1 MNTYKFNWDVVVSVC
16 PEYET
21 YLTKQI
27 MNNGPLD
34 RINYRSNRM
43 VVENSEEKG
52 VLSEM
57 CDDSAFTGSILED
70 MDVEEAGQESE
81 EKNIHYELQSKY
93 KNPSMAENYNPL
105 QLLPPKRFL
114 ETGSVLR
121 HITANSVGYG
131 LEHHILHNRYNDPT
145 RDLLKMKLSI
155 DGDKIRLIHAKYWFD
170 QRRGIASDRRGEFKC
185 LVYNMKTHNL
195 YFMSR
200 QQHKNLKTGSVRY
213 SNKVRGVLWSRDALH
228 MALNC
233 FGVQLVRNFIV
244 LLERAIRKDVPDVF
258 IPEDRPTYRGAS
270 IVFNAPESG
279 NSYNVIK
286 IIALIVQHKVG
297 CRLDWMQPE
306 LIRNMYRLIYIREF
320 ENQFSKENIYD
331 GDDWEERSRK
341 ASLEVSNRVRKIVP
355 TIRKYRSPKKL
366 LKALCGKHYYGL
378 LLKIVF
384 IRNTL
389 EEHDWINLMK
399 LHGDNKFSKTLYHWL
414 NELLKADDEN
424 SEAISQVLNVIHRF
438 SGRWADPREIG
449 LIDQW
454 VKLNKRFISKSGKL
468 VNWDMW
474 RDMFDMAND
483 MHMRLR
489 PNKFNSMEE
498 IREVHNKLAGFQRRN
513 VREQI
518 KYDNAVF
525 EKFDIPDKE
534 YEGFQFVQLKSA
546 KDLVHE
552 GTTMHHCVGGYSR
565 HCVSGRSIIFSMR
578 KDDRSYVTIELCGDT
593 YAIRQQYTIHDN
605 LVTSAKA
612 LGIIGRWHKDVLK
625 MHEEDKI
632 LYTDLCQADLAKKE
646 AELRKNTAEELTI
659 LEEGLCQSV
668 MEDTH
673 NDPIEVEEETD
684 FIDLLE
690 EVAYGSA

>member
-1 MNTYKFNWDVVVSVC
+1 MNTYKFNWDVIAAVC
-16 PEYET
+16 PEYKA
-21 YLTKQI
+21 YLTKQT
-27 MNNGPLD
+27 MPEGPGLN
-34 RINYRSNRM
+34 RINYMSDRM
-43 VVENSEEKG
+43 VVENSEERD

-70 MDVEEAGQESE
+70 MDVEETDQESE
-81 EKNIHYELQSKY
+81 EKNIHYELQSQY
-93 KNPSMAENYNPL
+93 KNPSIGENYNPL

-114 ETGSVLR
+114 ETGSTLR
-121 HITANSVGYG
+121 QTIDNSVGYG
-131 LEHHILHNRYNDPT
+131 LEYRILHNKYKDHT
-145 RDLLKMKLSI
+145 RDLVKMKLSI

-185 LVYNMKTHNL
+185 LVYNTRTHNL

-200 QQHKNLKTGSVRY
+200 QEHKNLKTGSVRY
-213 SNKVRGVLWSRDALH
+213 SNKVRGVLWSKDVLH
-228 MALNC
+228 MSLSC
-233 FGVQLVRNFIV
+233 FGIQLVRNFII
-244 LLERAIRKDVPDVF
+244 LLERAVRKDVPDIF
-258 IPEDRPTYRGAS
+258 IPENRATYRGTS
-270 IVFNAPESG
+270 MIHVPESG

-306 LIRNMYRLIYIREF
+306 LIRNIHRLIYIREF
-320 ENQFSKENIYD
+320 ENQLSKENMYK
-331 GDDWEERSRK
+331 GDEWEERDRK
-341 ASLEVSNRVRKIVP
+341 ASLEVSNRVRKVVP

-378 LLKIVF
+378 LLKMVF
-384 IRNTL
+384 IKNRMD
-389 EEHDWINLMK
+389 EHDWINLMK
-399 LHGDNKFSKTLYHWL
+399 LHGDNEFPKPLYHWL
-414 NELLKADDEN
+414 NELLKADDVN
-424 SEAISQVLNVIHRF
+424 SEAIAQVLNVIHRF
-438 SGRWADPREIG
+438 SDRWTASRELG

-454 VKLNKRFISKSGKL
+454 VKLNRRFVVKDSKPM
-468 VNWDMW
+468 NWDLW
-474 RDMFDMAND
+474 RDTYNMAND
-483 MHMRLR
+483 LHIRLR
-489 PNKFNSMEE
+489 PNKFNSAEE